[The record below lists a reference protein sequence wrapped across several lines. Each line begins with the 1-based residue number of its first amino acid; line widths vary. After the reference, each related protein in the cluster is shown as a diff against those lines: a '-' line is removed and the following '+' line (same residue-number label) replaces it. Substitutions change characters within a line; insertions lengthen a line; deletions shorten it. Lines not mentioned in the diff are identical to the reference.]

1 MKPAPFAYAR
11 PRDLA
16 DLLDRLAAAEGTVKL
31 IAGGQSLGPMLNL
44 RLVEPD
50 LVIDIAGVPELR
62 RAGIEGGTLVL
73 GACVSHAD
81 IEDGRVPDV
90 TGGAMAR
97 VAGAIAYRAVRNR
110 GTVGGSLAHADPAA
124 DWVSSLIALGAEVEL
139 SAKAGCRRLPLDAF
153 VRGALDVAL
162 EPGEIVS
169 AVRVPAMPSGAAWGY
184 AKHCSKIGEFAH
196 AIGAVLIEPQRG
208 RGRVVVGAIERA
220 PLLIADARPLF
231 GGRIGPDFG
240 ARFDARAADEA
251 LRSIGLAD
259 AVDRHVH
266 VSVLARAVAQAARSG
281 PVSEPLTEAA

>member
-16 DLLDRLAAAEGTVKL
+16 DLLDRLASAEGAVKL

-44 RLVEPD
+44 RLVEPN

-62 RAGIEGGTLVL
+62 RAGIEGGALVL
-73 GACVSHAD
+73 GACITHAD

-90 TGGAMAR
+90 TGGAMAC

-153 VRGALDVAL
+153 VRGALDVDL
-162 EPGEIVS
+162 RPGEIIS

-184 AKHCSKIGEFAH
+184 AKHCAKIGEFAH
-196 AIGAVLIEPQRG
+196 AIGAVLIESQCG

-231 GGRIGPDFG
+231 GGRIGPDFP
-240 ARFDARAADEA
+240 ARFDPRAADEA
-251 LRSIGLAD
+251 LHAIGMAD

-266 VSVLARAVAQAARSG
+266 VGVLARAVAQAARAG
-281 PVSEPLTEAA
+281 PVAESLTEAA